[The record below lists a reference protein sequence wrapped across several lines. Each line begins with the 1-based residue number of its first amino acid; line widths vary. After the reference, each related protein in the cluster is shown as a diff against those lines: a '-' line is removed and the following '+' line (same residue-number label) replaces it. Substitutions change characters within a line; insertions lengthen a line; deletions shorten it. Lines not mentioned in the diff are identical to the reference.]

1 MKSQRL
7 TLISLSQTQA
17 PQKNEQGTAPAQKQ
31 PQGKRFRRT
40 DAPQALQK
48 ADEAQ
53 APVRAKRTRRPGDRA
68 GMKSQNAP
76 QNTSGSN
83 GAPNAASRDAQ
94 PQNAARRRHRRAGRD
109 DRGRG
114 SKDNE

>member
-1 MKSQRL
+1 MK
-7 TLISLSQTQA
+7 
-17 PQKNEQGTAPAQKQ
+17 AQST
-31 PQGKRFRRT
+31 P
-40 DAPQALQK
+40 
-48 ADEAQ
+48 
-53 APVRAKRTRRPGDRA
+53 
-68 GMKSQNAP
+68 QNAP
-76 QNTSGSN
+76 QNVSGSN

>member
-1 MKSQRL
+1 MQEL
-7 TLISLSQTQA
+7 Y
-17 PQKNEQGTAPAQKQ
+17 PAHSSEE

-48 ADEAQ
+48 GDEAQ

-68 GMKSQNAP
+68 GMKAQSASQSASQNA
-76 QNTSGSN
+76 SGSN

-94 PQNAARRRHRRAGRD
+94 SQNAARRRHRRAGRD

-114 SKDNE
+114 SKDNA